1 MSRSPS
7 FAALSIVIPV
17 RDERQRIGPLVRQ
30 LREVAGPSVEILVVD
45 DGSTDRSG
53 EEAAQAG
60 TRVFRHP
67 YPIGNGAGIKRAIR
81 AARGERIL
89 LLDGDGQHDPADL
102 PKLLALADRYDLVVG
117 SRRFRDQA
125 SLPRAL
131 ANWVYNGLASYVT
144 EQRVEDLTSGFR
156 LLRREDVL
164 PFLSILPNRFSYP
177 ATLTMAY
184 LRSGRSVG
192 YVPVTVRKRSGKSKL
207 VWWEDGIRFFLI
219 ILKITTL
226 YAPLRIFLPVSL
238 GFLGLGF
245 GYYAYTFAAFHR
257 FTSMGVLLMITGILI
272 FLMGLIA
279 EAVAELRFQQCD
291 GGS

>member
-1 MSRSPS
+1 MSRAP
-7 FAALSIVIPV
+7 FFLSIVIPV
-17 RDERQRIGPLVRQ
+17 RNERQQIGLLVRR
-30 LREVAGPSVEILVVD
+30 LRETAGSSAEIIVVD

-60 TRVFRHP
+60 TRVLRHP
-67 YPIGNGAGIKRAIR
+67 YPIGNGAAIKRGIR

-89 LLDGDGQHDPADL
+89 FLDGDGQHDPADI
-102 PKLLALADRYDLVVG
+102 PKFLALADRYDLVVG

-125 SLPRAL
+125 GLPRAL
-131 ANWVYNGLASYVT
+131 ANWVYNRLASYVT

-164 PFLSILPNRFSYP
+164 PFLSILPNRFSTP
-177 ATLTMAY
+177 TTLTMAY
-184 LRSGRSVG
+184 LRSGRSIG
-192 YVPVTVRKRSGKSKL
+192 YVPVRAGKRSGKSKL
-207 VWWEDGIRFFLI
+207 VLWEDGIRFLLI
-219 ILKITTL
+219 ILKIATL

-245 GYYAYTFAAFHR
+245 GYYAYTFIAFHR
-257 FTSMGVLLMITGILI
+257 FTNMGVLLMTTGILV
-272 FLMGLIA
+272 FLLGLIA

-291 GGS
+291 ER